1 MLDVRRMRVLRE
13 VAQHGSFSAAAEA
26 LSFTQ
31 SAVSQQ
37 IAALEREAGT
47 TLVERSVRGIRL
59 TDAGRALVRH
69 TDSIL
74 GRLAEAE
81 AELEAIAGL
90 RGGRLRMA
98 SFESAGATLMPLAIA
113 TLQAAPSRGRAVALA
128 RGARDSLPRLKSGE
142 LELALSFGADGIPTP
157 DDGSIERMHLLDDPL
172 YLALAPDH
180 PLARKRNL
188 RLADLPATLDRGHA
202 GCACSAMLRRAC
214 ERAGFT
220 PHIVFESDDY
230 AAIQGF
236 VAAGVG
242 VALIAELALTTV
254 RDDIVIRSLGRET
267 PLRRIYAAVLASGYR
282 SPATTAMLEILRTPP
297 RATAR
302 AVPSSPSPGERSR
315 GTGSPASGRRSSP
328 RCRRS
333 PSAPARSTSARAS
346 RTRTGPPR

>member
-13 VAQHGSFSAAAEA
+13 VARCGSFSAAAEA

-69 TDSIL
+69 TEAIL

-113 TLQAAPSRGRAVALA
+113 TFRGRHPAVELSLSLA
-128 RGARDSLPRLKSGE
+128 EPMDSLPKLKSGE
-142 LELALSFGADGIPTP
+142 LEIALSFDPNDVAVPGGE
-157 DDGSIERMHLLDDPL
+157 SIEHVHLLDDPL
-172 YLALAPDH
+172 YLALAPGH
-180 PLARKRNL
+180 PLANKRNL
-188 RLADLPATLDRGHA
+188 RLADLASDAWIEGTPN
-202 GCACSAMLRRAC
+202 CACSAMLRRAC
-214 ERAGFT
+214 ERAGFS
-220 PHIVFESDDY
+220 PRIAFESDDY

-267 PLRRIYAAVLASGYR
+267 PLRRIHAAALAGGYR
-282 SPATTAMLEILRTPP
+282 SPATAAMLEILTDV
-297 RATAR
+297 AANY
-302 AVPSSPSPGERSR
+302 
-315 GTGSPASGRRSSP
+315 
-328 RCRRS
+328 
-333 PSAPARSTSARAS
+333 
-346 RTRTGPPR
+346 RTRRPDLALVAG